1 MSKVTVAAVTMMGNK
16 HKSRGVPCED
26 SSVAIEKN
34 GVYCVVVADGAG
46 SKQYTH
52 AKLGSKSACDSIS
65 NLLCDHF
72 DALYDENRE
81 AAVKSIVM
89 ATVHIGFSKLIE
101 QYKLDSLERLSCT
114 LLFCAVKDRRVLI
127 GHIGD
132 GLIAGVTPSGVRPI
146 TMPQNDKA
154 GHTYFVT
161 APHAAD
167 YLRFIK
173 TTVDDLHG
181 VALMTDGVQDSVYD
195 DNSGLVKPVVARMVE
210 TAKEGREKCEEEIN
224 SILEKYI
231 VGASNMSDDSSFGV
245 LLFDDTTAPD
255 TNNLPTSATAFPR
268 SEDTFKDLQNSMIPS
283 VKAAKEIIANA
294 ANNKPEDAI
303 LPDGVPVKTDE
314 DEEIKQEAPKVEEPK
329 VETPKDEKPKEEV
342 IINEKP
348 AKNPILFKV
357 IAGVEFVVII
367 ALLIKIILGA

>member
-1 MSKVTVAAVTMMGNK
+1 MSDITIAAVTMMGNK
-16 HKSRGVPCED
+16 HKNRGVPCED
-26 SSVAIEKN
+26 SSIAVEKN
-34 GVYCVVVADGAG
+34 GVSCVVVADGAG

-52 AKLGSKSACDSIS
+52 AKLGSKSTCDSIS
-65 NLLCDHF
+65 KLLCEHF

-89 ATVHIGFSKLIE
+89 ASVHVGFSKLIE
-101 QYKLDSLERLSCT
+101 QYRLDSLERLSCT

-167 YLRFIK
+167 YLRLIK

-210 TAKEGREKCEEEIN
+210 TAKNGREKCEEEIN

-245 LLFDDTTAPD
+245 LLFDKTKAPD
-255 TNNLPTSATAFPR
+255 TDSLPSSANAFPR
-268 SEDTFKDLQNSMIPS
+268 SEDTFKDLQTSMIPD

-303 LPDGVPVKTDE
+303 LPDGIPVKTQDDDE
-314 DEEIKQEAPKVEEPK
+314 VKISESKPSEPKVEAPKVEEI
-329 VETPKDEKPKEEV
+329 KEPDKK
-342 IINEKP
+342 EKP
-348 AKNPILFKV
+348 ANNSVLFKV

-367 ALLIKIILGA
+367 ALLIKLFAGA

>member
-1 MSKVTVAAVTMMGNK
+1 MPSIKVASVTMMGNK

-26 SSVAIEKN
+26 FSLAIEKN
-34 GVYCVVVADGAG
+34 GVSCVVVCDGAG

-52 AKLGSKSACDSIS
+52 AKLGSKNACETVSK
-65 NLLCDHF
+65 LLCNHF
-72 DALYDENRE
+72 DALYEENRE
-81 AAVKSIVM
+81 AAVKSIIM

-132 GLIAGVTPSGVRPI
+132 GLIAGVTSSGVRPI

-167 YLRFIK
+167 YLRLIK
-173 TTVDDLHG
+173 TTTDDLHG

-210 TAKEGREKCEEEIN
+210 TLSKGKEKCEEEIT

-245 LLFDDTTAPD
+245 LYFDGTKAPD
-255 TNNLPTSATAFPR
+255 TDSLPQSATAFPR
-268 SEDTFKDLQNSMIPS
+268 SEDTFKDLQTSMIPS
-283 VKAAKEIIANA
+283 VKAAKDIIANA

-303 LPDGVPVKTDE
+303 LPDGVPLKIDD
-314 DEEIKQEAPKVEEPK
+314 DEENLEGKTKIEPK
-329 VETPKDEKPKEEV
+329 TEDTKTESVK
-342 IINEKP
+342 NEKST
-348 AKNPILFKV
+348 KKLDIIKLV
-357 IAGVEFVVII
+357 AGVEFVVIVI
-367 ALLIKIILGA
+367 LIIKIILGA

>member
-16 HKSRGVPCED
+16 HKNRGVPCED
-26 SSVAIEKN
+26 SSIAIEKN
-34 GVYCVVVADGAG
+34 GVSCVVVADGAG

-65 NLLCDHF
+65 DLLCNHF

-210 TAKEGREKCEEEIN
+210 TAKEGRGKCEEEIN
-224 SILEKYI
+224 SILEQYI

-245 LLFDDTTAPD
+245 LLFDETKAPD
-255 TNNLPTSATAFPR
+255 TNNLPSSATAFPR
-268 SEDTFKDLQNSMIPS
+268 SDDNFKDLQNSMIPS

-303 LPDGVPVKTDE
+303 LPDGVPVKTEE
-314 DEEIKQEAPKVEEPK
+314 DEEVKQETPKIEEPK
-329 VETPKDEKPKEEV
+329 VIKPEPELPKAEEKNEE
-342 IINEKP
+342 KA
-348 AKNPILFKV
+348 AKNSILLKV

-367 ALLIKIILGA
+367 ALLIKILLGA